1 MLNFL
6 EVSAI
11 SKKSNINEQIR
22 SKEVRL
28 IDQDGNQVGITKMEV
43 ALKAALEAGLDL
55 VEISPDAKP
64 PVCKIMDFGKY
75 RFETEKRE
83 KEMRKKRQIVE
94 LKEIQL
100 KCRID
105 THDFNTKVNHAIRF
119 LSEGDKVKVVVRF
132 RGREMTHTE
141 KGMELMQ
148 KFAES
153 LEEQGIIEKQP
164 LLEGYNMLMIIGP
177 KKSGNISKGKKQDG
191 ED

>member
-1 MLNFL
+1 M

-11 SKKSNINEQIR
+11 SKKSNINEQIK

-28 IDQDGNQVGITKMEV
+28 IGQDGNQLGIVKIE
-43 ALKAALEAGLDL
+43 AALRASIEAGLDL
-55 VEISPDAKP
+55 VEISHDAKP

-105 THDFNTKVNHAIRF
+105 THDFNTKLNHAIRF
-119 LSEGDKVKVVVRF
+119 LNDGDKVKVVVRF

-141 KGMELMQ
+141 IGAELMQ
-148 KFAES
+148 KFAAG
-153 LEEQGIIEKQP
+153 LEETGIIEKQP
-164 LLEGYNMLMIIGP
+164 LLEGYNMIMNAGP
-177 KKSGNISKGKKQDG
+177 KKPGNISKGKKQDG
-191 ED
+191 QD

>member
-1 MLNFL
+1 M
-6 EVSAI
+6 